1 MKAAFEKL
9 QLKIDLYQAIWQ
21 KRNILLLADTTA
33 EVREQQSHCPSITG
47 DSEIRLKSYQLT

>member
-9 QLKIDLYQAIWQ
+9 QLKIGLYQAIWQ

-33 EVREQQSHCPSITG
+33 EVREQQSHCP
-47 DSEIRLKSYQLT
+47 